1 MMRLDP
7 CGYRIR
13 SSYNLCW
20 LANVQLLWLSTVF
33 AADLPE
39 LDLPSTL
46 SGAAT
51 SARFFGG
58 ATRDGA
64 LTFKSSFQSHE
75 AIDVTA
81 EIQVEPEQVGS
92 AGEIYIIA
100 EISGSSCGI
109 GINSYS
115 QLGKLWRFR
124 SCRCEAEFLS
134 CLFCE

>member
-13 SSYNLCW
+13 ISYNLCW

-100 EISGSSCGI
+100 EISGQFFMRVSDGTYLPWDLQT
-109 GINSYS
+109 NT
-115 QLGKLWRFR
+115 L
-124 SCRCEAEFLS
+124 
-134 CLFCE
+134 